1 MERPIQILFRT
12 KGVLVEKWAISS
24 SKIVKKT
31 RQFASTDSFN
41 CREHD
46 DFNNANFTEEGIF
59 CKDCGVKLKL
69 VPAWVVS
76 S

>member
-12 KGVLVEKWAISS
+12 KGVLVEKWLVGS

-31 RQFASTDSFN
+31 RQFASTDSLA
-41 CREHD
+41 CKEHD
-46 DFNNANFTEEGIF
+46 DFHNANFTETGIF

-69 VPAWVVS
+69 VPAWVVG
-76 S
+76 